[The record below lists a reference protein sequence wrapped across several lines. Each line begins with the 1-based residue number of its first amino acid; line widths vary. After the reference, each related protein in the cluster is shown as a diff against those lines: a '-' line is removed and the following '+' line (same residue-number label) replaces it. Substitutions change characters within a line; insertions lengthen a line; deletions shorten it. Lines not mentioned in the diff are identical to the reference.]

1 MPYTLQIPKA
11 GDAAAQDV
19 LLSEGQIIFILGPNG
34 SGKSALMYRFYSR
47 LHESVRGRAVLIPAH
62 RQMLLESNSPTQ
74 STQQFVDFLG
84 SLASNDRQPSSRF
97 RDGYHG
103 PRPAAA
109 LFQLVSA
116 EHGCDRRI
124 AEVAR
129 AGGDAGAH
137 ARGEESPL
145 AVINRLLRD
154 CGVSV
159 QLQLDGN
166 GALWAGGDS
175 SARYGANELSDGE
188 RNALLIAILVL
199 TAQKG
204 SLVLI
209 DEPERHLHRS
219 IASPLL
225 SRLFRSRPDCAFVVS
240 THEISLAADYP
251 EARSVLLRSCT
262 FHRPANAAVAWDFDV
277 LAPGAA
283 PDEDFKREILGARRK
298 ILFVEGTDASLDRQL
313 YQILFPDF
321 SVFPKQGCTSV
332 KSAVKA
338 LNTSPDLHWIIARG
352 LVDGDQQTPKQVAE
366 LRAEN
371 VFALDAFSVKSV
383 YYHPE
388 LQLLAYRRHQG
399 ALGRAFEPDAMAKAK
414 TETLAKFSEAKGRV
428 VDDAAQRATLA
439 EYGARLPGNEQI
451 AAGLAI
457 ALGTLDV
464 PQIRERERERLGSRI
479 AEGDVEHLLMR
490 YPIRKTGILD
500 TIARVLGFSGRV
512 QYEDCVLAL
521 LRDDPE
527 ARALA
532 LSLLGVPAD
541 LEIAAAQPA

>member
-1 MPYTLQIPKA
+1 
-11 GDAAAQDV
+11 
-19 LLSEGQIIFILGPNG
+19 
-34 SGKSALMYRFYSR
+34 
-47 LHESVRGRAVLIPAH
+47 
-62 RQMLLESNSPTQ
+62 
-74 STQQFVDFLG
+74 
-84 SLASNDRQPSSRF
+84 
-97 RDGYHG
+97 
-103 PRPAAA
+103 
-109 LFQLVSA
+109 
-116 EHGCDRRI
+116 
-124 AEVAR
+124 
-129 AGGDAGAH
+129 
-137 ARGEESPL
+137 
-145 AVINRLLRD
+145 
-154 CGVSV
+154 V
-159 QLQLDGN
+159 QLQLDDN
-166 GALWAGGDS
+166 GALWAGGDGP
-175 SARYGANELSDGE
+175 ARYGANELSDGE
-188 RNALLIAILVL
+188 RNALLIAIPVL

-204 SLVLI
+204 ALVLI

-225 SRLFRSRPDCAFVVS
+225 SQLFRSRSDCAFVVS

-277 LAPGAA
+277 LAPGDA

-352 LVDGDQQTPKQVAE
+352 LVDGDQQTPTQVAE

-371 VFALDAFSVKSV
+371 VFALDTFSVESV

-399 ALGRAFEPDAMAKAK
+399 ALGRAVEPDALAKAK
-414 TETLAKFSEAKGRV
+414 AETLTKFSEALGRV
-428 VDDAAQRATLA
+428 VDDAAQRAALA

-457 ALGTLDV
+457 SLGTLDV
-464 PQIRERERERLGSRI
+464 PQIRERERERLESRI
-479 AEGDVEHLLMR
+479 AKGDVDGLLMR

-500 TIARVLGFSGRV
+500 TIARVLGFSCRI

-521 LRDDPE
+521 LGDDPE

-532 LSLLGVPAD
+532 LSLLGMPTD
-541 LEIAAAQPA
+541 LEIAAAQPG